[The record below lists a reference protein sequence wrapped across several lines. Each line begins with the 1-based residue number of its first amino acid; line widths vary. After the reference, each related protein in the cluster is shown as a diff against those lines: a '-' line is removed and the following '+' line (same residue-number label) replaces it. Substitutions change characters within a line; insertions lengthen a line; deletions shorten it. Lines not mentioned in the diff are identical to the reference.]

1 MSIRSR
7 SAVSGTKMRYER
19 AWAVTHPAPKRPS
32 DVSQAVR
39 GPPTTGMMPLFVPL
53 VSGRASTQALGVG
66 PAPLFSQAPL
76 ARLGRGRRRA
86 APALALEPAGD
97 RLGEALERQLAVSPL
112 AALVLSDCADN
123 GADAIGKPALVRVR
137 QRRRR
142 LHVEEGLHARLRLL
156 HVLAARAARTRETK
170 LDLAE
175 RELDGLPVADPDA

>member
-1 MSIRSR
+1 
-7 SAVSGTKMRYER
+7 
-19 AWAVTHPAPKRPS
+19 
-32 DVSQAVR
+32 
-39 GPPTTGMMPLFVPL
+39 MMPLIVL
-53 VSGRASTQALGVG
+53 LLAGRASTQAFGAG
-66 PAPLFSQAPL
+66 PAPLLGQAPL

-112 AALVLSDCADN
+112 AALVLSDRAHD
-123 GADAIGKPALVRVR
+123 GADAVGKPALVGVR

-142 LHVEEGLHARLRLL
+142 LHVEEGLDPRLRLL